1 MLTSLLGIRLILLV
15 GETIPLPASYDLM
28 TSLTHVEVTNDA
40 DQGDGFQMTF
50 ALSKDSLMGYS
61 LLSGGSL
68 DPFNRVVIGVLLGV
82 SPEVLING
90 VITHHQFTPSS
101 DPGMSTLTITGKDVR
116 AMLDLK
122 EANQPY
128 KNQPDFIIVNRIL
141 ANYAQYGLLPPYQVT
156 PTTDIP
162 IELQRVPRQHE
173 TDLKF
178 IRRMAKR
185 NGFIFYTEPL
195 TLGVDTAYWG
205 PETHASIPQSA
216 ISMNMGPS
224 TNIPTIQFS
233 NDALAPVGTEGSFVE
248 PIAKLSIP
256 IPPLPSLRL
265 PPLVSAATPA
275 KRTVQLRE
283 TANQNP
289 AQAATSAIAAVT
301 NSPDAVRA
309 EGEIETVRYGNVL
322 RARRLV
328 GVRGAGFAYDGNY
341 YVRRVTHTIARG
353 TYTQRFALS
362 REGTGTLLPLVL
374 T

>member
-15 GETIPLPASYDLM
+15 GETIPLPASYDI
-28 TSLTHVEVTNDA
+28 TSALTHVEVTNDA
-40 DQGDGFQMTF
+40 DQGDGFQMTL

-68 DPFNRVVIGVLLGV
+68 DPFNRVVIGVLLGA

-90 VITHHQFTPSS
+90 VITHHQFSPSS
-101 DPGMSTLTITGKDVR
+101 DPGSSTLTVMGKDVT

-128 KNQPDFIIVNRIL
+128 KNQPDFIIVNRLL

-162 IELQRVPRQHE
+162 IELQRIPRQHE

-178 IRRMAKR
+178 IQRMAKR

-195 TLGVDTAYWG
+195 TFGVDTAYWG
-205 PETHASIPQSA
+205 PETHLSIPQPA
-216 ISMNMGPS
+216 LSMNMGPS

-233 NDALAPVGTEGSFVE
+233 NDALTPVGTEGSFVE
-248 PIAKLSIP
+248 PITKLSIP
-256 IPPLPSLRL
+256 IPALPSLRL
-265 PPLVSAATPA
+265 PPLASASTPA
-275 KRTVQLRE
+275 KRTVQLRD

-301 NSPDAVRA
+301 NAPDSVRG
-309 EGEIETVRYGNVL
+309 EGEVDTVRYGNVL
-322 RARRLV
+322 RARKLV
-328 GVRGAGFAYDGNY
+328 GVRGAGFSYDGNY

-353 TYTQRFALS
+353 TYTQQFTLS
-362 REGTGTLLPLVL
+362 REGTGTLLPVVL
-374 T
+374 P